1 MLALR
6 TIHDAVPDL
15 EPLTSLVIRR
25 ELRVDLLAQLQ
36 ARGADEIRNRFASGH
51 RAYVAYLDGEP
62 AAFGW
67 VATRVAV
74 IGELG
79 ATFELPFGER
89 YLWNFVT
96 LSAHRGKGIYPR
108 LINAIVRAESG
119 EAYRF
124 WIAYAPENR
133 ASGSGIRKAGF
144 TTIARLS
151 FDANGNA
158 AISVEVE
165 SETEPLA
172 VGLPVVAEP
181 LSECWRCVRAASNRR
196 ESVAQMSCGRTP
208 CCCDYQ
214 RPDVECAA

>member
-6 TIHDAVPDL
+6 TINDAAPDL
-15 EPLTSLVIRR
+15 EPLTGLVVRR
-25 ELRVDLLAQLQ
+25 ERRADLLAQLQ
-36 ARGADEIRNRFASGH
+36 ARSSDEISNRFALGH
-51 RAYVAYLDGEP
+51 RAYVAYVDGEP

-67 VATRVAV
+67 VATSVAV

-79 ATFELPFGER
+79 ATFELPVGER

-96 LSAHRGKGIYPR
+96 LTAHRGKGIYPR
-108 LINAIVRAESG
+108 LVDEIVRAESG
-119 EAYRF
+119 EADRF

-151 FDANGNA
+151 FDADGRA
-158 AISVEVE
+158 AISIEVE
-165 SETEPLA
+165 RGSEPLA
-172 VGLPVVAEP
+172 VGLPIATEP
-181 LSECWRCVRAASNRR
+181 LFQCWRCVRAASNRA
-196 ESVAQMSCGRTP
+196 ESMGQTSCGRAP

>member
-1 MLALR
+1 MLAVR
-6 TIHDAVPDL
+6 TITDAAPDL
-15 EPLTSLVIRR
+15 APLPGLDVRR
-25 ELRVDLLAQLQ
+25 ETRTDLLVQLQ
-36 ARGADEIRNRFASGH
+36 SRKAEEISNRFAMGH
-51 RAYVAYLDGEP
+51 RAYVAYVDGEP

-79 ATFELPFGER
+79 ATFELPSGER

-96 LSAHRGKGIYPR
+96 LPAHRGKGIYPR
-108 LINAIVRAESG
+108 LIDAIVRAESA
-119 EAYRF
+119 EADRF

-133 ASGSGIRKAGF
+133 ASGAGIRKAGF

-151 FDANGNA
+151 FDTDGNA
-158 AISVEVE
+158 AISVEVDRG
-165 SETEPLA
+165 SAPLA
-172 VGLPVVAEP
+172 VGLPIASEP
-181 LSECWRCVRAASNRR
+181 LSQCWRCVRAASTRG
-196 ESVAQMSCGRTP
+196 EPAGQSSCGRAP